1 MHAAIVKLNTLTDA
15 IGTSA
20 QNHSSLLIRGADLR
34 IAQLVRLIV
43 ILSKALE
50 LGSASVNCLKNG
62 DNTQFF
68 TTSAYRVTARTY
80 PDVQSLLLL
89 SVAFDI
95 SIDELIKGDVETM
108 EESVRKADHSL
119 IWMYAAE
126 MLLTV
131 IAIVALFFAL
141 DSFIEK
147 NTTSGFACLLV
158 FAATFATALG
168 LSFAVKKEK
177 VRNNILTY
185 QEILAFCAGEE
196 PNRTSRY
203 NAFVRKHKSAHDMLL
218 VMLSAIFGAA
228 LVVVLRFIF

>member
-1 MHAAIVKLNTLTDA
+1 MDA
-15 IGTSA
+15 TEMELARQIKKHR
-20 QNHSSLLIRGADLR
+20 Q
-34 IAQLVRLIV
+34 
-43 ILSKALE
+43 ALGISQE
-50 LGSASVNCLKNG
+50 ALAEKIYVSRQTISNWE
-62 DNTQFF
+62 
-68 TTSAYRVTARTY
+68 TARTY

-168 LSFAVKKEK
+168 LGFAVKKTK
-177 VRNNILTY
+177 DRNNILTY

-218 VMLSAIFGAA
+218 VTLSAIFGAA
-228 LVVVLRFIF
+228 FVVVLRFIF

>member
-1 MHAAIVKLNTLTDA
+1 MDA
-15 IGTSA
+15 TEMELAGQIKKHR
-20 QNHSSLLIRGADLR
+20 Q
-34 IAQLVRLIV
+34 
-43 ILSKALE
+43 ALGISQE
-50 LGSASVNCLKNG
+50 ALAEKIYVSRQTISNWE
-62 DNTQFF
+62 
-68 TTSAYRVTARTY
+68 TARTY

-131 IAIVALFFAL
+131 IAIVALFFAF
-141 DSFIEK
+141 DSFIGK
-147 NTTSGFACLLV
+147 NTASGFACLLV
-158 FAATFATALG
+158 FLATFATALG
-168 LSFAVKKEK
+168 LSFAV
-177 VRNNILTY
+177 NNILTY

-218 VMLSAIFGAA
+218 VTLSAIFGAA
-228 LVVVLRFIF
+228 FGVVLRFIF

>member
-1 MHAAIVKLNTLTDA
+1 MDA
-15 IGTSA
+15 TEMELAGQIKKHR
-20 QNHSSLLIRGADLR
+20 Q
-34 IAQLVRLIV
+34 
-43 ILSKALE
+43 ALGISQE
-50 LGSASVNCLKNG
+50 ALAEKIYVSRQTISNWE
-62 DNTQFF
+62 
-68 TTSAYRVTARTY
+68 TARTY

-158 FAATFATALG
+158 FATTFATALG
-168 LSFAVKKEK
+168 LSFAVKKAK

-185 QEILAFCAGEE
+185 QEILTFCAGEE

-203 NAFVRKHKSAHDMLL
+203 NAFVRKHKSAHDMRL

>member
-1 MHAAIVKLNTLTDA
+1 MDA
-15 IGTSA
+15 TEMELAGQIKKHR
-20 QNHSSLLIRGADLR
+20 Q
-34 IAQLVRLIV
+34 
-43 ILSKALE
+43 ALGISQE
-50 LGSASVNCLKNG
+50 ALAEKIYVSRQTISNWETG
-62 DNTQFF
+62 
-68 TTSAYRVTARTY
+68 RTY

-119 IWMYAAE
+119 IWMYVAE
-126 MLLTV
+126 MMLTV

-147 NTTSGFACLLV
+147 NTASGFACLLV
-158 FAATFATALG
+158 FLATFATALG
-168 LSFAVKKEK
+168 LSFAVNKTK

-203 NAFVRKHKSAHDMLL
+203 NAFVRKHKGL
-218 VMLSAIFGAA
+218 
-228 LVVVLRFIF
+228 

>member
-1 MHAAIVKLNTLTDA
+1 MDA
-15 IGTSA
+15 TEMELARQIKKHR
-20 QNHSSLLIRGADLR
+20 Q
-34 IAQLVRLIV
+34 
-43 ILSKALE
+43 ALGISQE
-50 LGSASVNCLKNG
+50 ALAEKIYVSRQTISNWE
-62 DNTQFF
+62 
-68 TTSAYRVTARTY
+68 TARTY

-131 IAIVALFFAL
+131 IAIVALLFAF
-141 DSFIEK
+141 DSFIGK
-147 NTTSGFACLLV
+147 NTASGFACLLV
-158 FAATFATALG
+158 FLATFATALG
-168 LSFAVKKEK
+168 LSFAVKKAK

-218 VMLSAIFGAA
+218 VTLSAIFGAA
-228 LVVVLRFIF
+228 LGVVLRFIF

>member
-1 MHAAIVKLNTLTDA
+1 MDA
-15 IGTSA
+15 TEMELAGQIKKHR
-20 QNHSSLLIRGADLR
+20 Q
-34 IAQLVRLIV
+34 
-43 ILSKALE
+43 ALGISQE
-50 LGSASVNCLKNG
+50 ALAEKIYVSRQTISNWE
-62 DNTQFF
+62 
-68 TTSAYRVTARTY
+68 TARTY

-95 SIDELIKGDVETM
+95 SIDELVKGDVETM

-168 LSFAVKKEK
+168 LSFAVKKAK

-218 VMLSAIFGAA
+218 VMLGAIFGAA

>member
-1 MHAAIVKLNTLTDA
+1 MDA
-15 IGTSA
+15 TEMELAGQIKKHRQALGISQEA
-20 QNHSSLLIRGADLR
+20 LAER
-34 IAQLVRLIV
+34 IYVSRQTI
-43 ILSKALE
+43 SNWE
-50 LGSASVNCLKNG
+50 
-62 DNTQFF
+62 
-68 TTSAYRVTARTY
+68 TARTY

-147 NTTSGFACLLV
+147 TPHRALPACLFLQQLSPPL
-158 FAATFATALG
+158 LG
-168 LSFAVKKEK
+168 L
-177 VRNNILTY
+177 
-185 QEILAFCAGEE
+185 
-196 PNRTSRY
+196 
-203 NAFVRKHKSAHDMLL
+203 
-218 VMLSAIFGAA
+218 A
-228 LVVVLRFIF
+228 LP

>member
-1 MHAAIVKLNTLTDA
+1 MDA
-15 IGTSA
+15 TEMELARQIKKHR
-20 QNHSSLLIRGADLR
+20 Q
-34 IAQLVRLIV
+34 
-43 ILSKALE
+43 ALGISQE
-50 LGSASVNCLKNG
+50 ALAEKIYVSRQTISNWE
-62 DNTQFF
+62 
-68 TTSAYRVTARTY
+68 TARTY

-147 NTTSGFACLLV
+147 NATSGFACLLV
-158 FAATFATALG
+158 FLATFATALG
-168 LSFAVKKEK
+168 LSFAVNKTK

-185 QEILAFCAGEE
+185 QEILAFCAGEK

-218 VMLSAIFGAA
+218 VTLSAIFGAA
-228 LVVVLRFIF
+228 FVVVLRFIF

>member
-1 MHAAIVKLNTLTDA
+1 MDA
-15 IGTSA
+15 TEMELAGQIKKHR
-20 QNHSSLLIRGADLR
+20 Q
-34 IAQLVRLIV
+34 
-43 ILSKALE
+43 ALGISQE
-50 LGSASVNCLKNG
+50 ALAEKIYVSRQTISNWE
-62 DNTQFF
+62 
-68 TTSAYRVTARTY
+68 TARTY

-95 SIDELIKGDVETM
+95 SIDELIVETM

-147 NTTSGFACLLV
+147 NATSGFACLLV
-158 FAATFATALG
+158 FLATFATALG
-168 LSFAVKKEK
+168 LSFAVNKTK

-203 NAFVRKHKSAHDMLL
+203 NAFVRKRKSAHDMLL
-218 VMLSAIFGAA
+218 VTLSAIFGAA
-228 LVVVLRFIF
+228 FVVVLRFIF

>member
-1 MHAAIVKLNTLTDA
+1 MDA
-15 IGTSA
+15 TEMELAGQIKKHR
-20 QNHSSLLIRGADLR
+20 Q
-34 IAQLVRLIV
+34 
-43 ILSKALE
+43 ALGISQE
-50 LGSASVNCLKNG
+50 ALAEKIYVSRQTISNWE
-62 DNTQFF
+62 
-68 TTSAYRVTARTY
+68 TARTY

-168 LSFAVKKEK
+168 LSFAIKKAK

-185 QEILAFCAGEE
+185 QEILQAKSPTAPRDTMPSCANIN
-196 PNRTSRY
+196 PHTIC
-203 NAFVRKHKSAHDMLL
+203 FW
-218 VMLSAIFGAA
+218 
-228 LVVVLRFIF
+228 

>member
-1 MHAAIVKLNTLTDA
+1 MDA
-15 IGTSA
+15 TEMELAGQIKKRRQALGISQEA
-20 QNHSSLLIRGADLR
+20 LAER
-34 IAQLVRLIV
+34 IYVSRQTI
-43 ILSKALE
+43 SNWE
-50 LGSASVNCLKNG
+50 
-62 DNTQFF
+62 
-68 TTSAYRVTARTY
+68 TARTY

-131 IAIVALFFAL
+131 IAIVALFFAF
-141 DSFIEK
+141 DSFIGK
-147 NTTSGFACLLV
+147 NTASGFACLLV
-158 FAATFATALG
+158 FLATFATALG
-168 LSFAVKKEK
+168 LSFAVNKTK

>member
-1 MHAAIVKLNTLTDA
+1 MDA
-15 IGTSA
+15 TEMELARQIKKHR
-20 QNHSSLLIRGADLR
+20 Q
-34 IAQLVRLIV
+34 
-43 ILSKALE
+43 ALGISQE
-50 LGSASVNCLKNG
+50 ALAEKIYVSRQTISNWE
-62 DNTQFF
+62 
-68 TTSAYRVTARTY
+68 TARTY

-131 IAIVALFFAL
+131 IAIVALFFAR

-168 LSFAVKKEK
+168 LSFAVKKTK
-177 VRNNILTY
+177 DRNNILTY

-218 VMLSAIFGAA
+218 VTLSAIFGAA
-228 LVVVLRFIF
+228 FVVVLRFIF

>member
-1 MHAAIVKLNTLTDA
+1 MDA
-15 IGTSA
+15 TEMELARQIKKHR
-20 QNHSSLLIRGADLR
+20 Q
-34 IAQLVRLIV
+34 
-43 ILSKALE
+43 ALGISQE
-50 LGSASVNCLKNG
+50 ALAEKIYVSRQTISNWE
-62 DNTQFF
+62 
-68 TTSAYRVTARTY
+68 TARTY

-89 SVAFDI
+89 SVAFGI
-95 SIDELIKGDVETM
+95 SIDEPIKGDVETM

-168 LSFAVKKEK
+168 LSFAVKKTK

>member
-1 MHAAIVKLNTLTDA
+1 MDA
-15 IGTSA
+15 TEMELARQIKKHR
-20 QNHSSLLIRGADLR
+20 Q
-34 IAQLVRLIV
+34 
-43 ILSKALE
+43 ALGISQE
-50 LGSASVNCLKNG
+50 ALAEKIYVSRQTISNWETG
-62 DNTQFF
+62 
-68 TTSAYRVTARTY
+68 RTY

-89 SVAFDI
+89 GVAFDI

-131 IAIVALFFAL
+131 IAIVALLFAF

-147 NTTSGFACLLV
+147 NTASGFACLLV

-168 LSFAVKKEK
+168 LSFAVKKTK
-177 VRNNILTY
+177 DRNNILTY

-218 VMLSAIFGAA
+218 VTLSAIFGAA
-228 LVVVLRFIF
+228 FVVVLRFIF

>member
-1 MHAAIVKLNTLTDA
+1 MDA
-15 IGTSA
+15 TEMELARQIKKHR
-20 QNHSSLLIRGADLR
+20 Q
-34 IAQLVRLIV
+34 
-43 ILSKALE
+43 ALGISQE
-50 LGSASVNCLKNG
+50 ALAEKIYVSRQTISNWE
-62 DNTQFF
+62 
-68 TTSAYRVTARTY
+68 TARTY

-168 LSFAVKKEK
+168 LSFAVKKAK

-218 VMLSAIFGAA
+218 VTLSAIFGAA
-228 LVVVLRFIF
+228 FVVVLRFIF

>member
-1 MHAAIVKLNTLTDA
+1 MRPCRNRWVVEFFRARHPGIRRQAQACICEQGAISGCHRN
-15 IGTSA
+15 GTSRTDKEA
-20 QNHSSLLIRGADLR
+20 PPSTGHFPR
-34 IAQLVRLIV
+34 
-43 ILSKALE
+43 
-50 LGSASVNCLKNG
+50 SASGKNLRFPPDHFKLG
-62 DNTQFF
+62 NGTH
-68 TTSAYRVTARTY
+68 V

-168 LSFAVKKEK
+168 LSFAVKKTK
-177 VRNNILTY
+177 DRNNILTY

-196 PNRTSRY
+196 PTAPRDTMPSY
-203 NAFVRKHKSAHDMLL
+203 AT
-218 VMLSAIFGAA
+218 
-228 LVVVLRFIF
+228 

>member
-1 MHAAIVKLNTLTDA
+1 MDA
-15 IGTSA
+15 TEMELAGQIKKHR
-20 QNHSSLLIRGADLR
+20 Q
-34 IAQLVRLIV
+34 
-43 ILSKALE
+43 ALGISQE
-50 LGSASVNCLKNG
+50 ALAEKIYVSRQTISNWE
-62 DNTQFF
+62 
-68 TTSAYRVTARTY
+68 TARTY

-147 NTTSGFACLLV
+147 NATSGFACLLV
-158 FAATFATALG
+158 FLATFATALG
-168 LSFAVKKEK
+168 LSFAVIRQKSEIISLPTRKSWRSAQAK
-177 VRNNILTY
+177 SPTAPRDTMPSYANIN
-185 QEILAFCAGEE
+185 
-196 PNRTSRY
+196 PRTIC
-203 NAFVRKHKSAHDMLL
+203 FW
-218 VMLSAIFGAA
+218 
-228 LVVVLRFIF
+228 